1 MASSAKGPGKKGRQP
16 SIKHS
21 CNLAEVKRKLS
32 KISDHHSHV
41 EYAYVFQRENGKR
54 GGTKLSQILSRD
66 ALISAVDLIWDRSDF
81 VSGDLISSLKE
92 GNLDY
97 VNRDDGSKFKV
108 LVDSTRLPADQKD
121 KSQLPSSL
129 QPRVRLL
136 GVAEK
141 MYSFDPYNQRSWFN
155 QSDGVNSI
163 SGFCKE
169 NGILFESRW
178 KTLYSWMEGVVP
190 TSTRYRKE
198 GAEIEKREHFEERI
212 PNPLS
217 SKAELASRNANSCD
231 CVFDTTGAKGQS
243 TVTEPRSPLLASVA
257 GSLVDTR
264 ISRSNDVND
273 LSLLCKDRC
282 ANNKGVNIISSK
294 CSTDCVTEVSSSGNN
309 SDEDSFS
316 IVENKRLLERDRNGQ
331 ETEVCS
337 SSVETPTYAFVAKQ
351 RHAFAGALAGISV
364 SLCLHPLDTVK
375 TMIQSCRLGEKSLC
389 NTGRSIISERGFS
402 GLYRGIASNIASSA
416 PISALYTFTYETVK
430 GTLLPLF
437 PKEYCS
443 LTHCLAGGSASIA
456 TSFIFTPS
464 ERIKQQMQVSSHYR
478 NCWTALV
485 GIIQKGGLLSLY
497 AGWTAVLCR
506 NIPHSIIKFY
516 VYENM
521 KQMVLP
527 SIGPC
532 GEPAQPTTLQTLTC
546 GGLAGSAAAF
556 FTTPFDVVKT
566 RLQTQI
572 PGSRNQHPS
581 VYQTL
586 QSIRKQ
592 EGLRGLYRGLIP
604 RLVMYMSQGAIFFA
618 SYEFYKSVLSLEA
631 TQPNSSALSGTKQ
644 KMEIALNR

>member
-1 MASSAKGPGKKGRQP
+1 MASSAKGPVKKGRQP

-21 CNLAEVKRKLS
+21 CNLAEVKRNLS

-41 EYAYVFQRENGKR
+41 EYAYVFQRDNRKR
-54 GGTKLSQILSRD
+54 GETKLSQFLSRD
-66 ALISAVDLIWDRSDF
+66 ALISAFDLIWDRSDF
-81 VSGDLISSLKE
+81 VSSDL
-92 GNLDY
+92 DF
-97 VNRDDGSKFKV
+97 VNRDEVSKFKV
-108 LVDSTRLPADQKD
+108 SADSTQLPADHKA
-121 KSQLPSSL
+121 KSQLSSNL
-129 QPRVRLL
+129 QPRVKLL
-136 GVAEK
+136 RVAEK
-141 MYSFDPYNQRSWFN
+141 MYSFDPYNQKSWFN
-155 QSDGVNSI
+155 QTDGAKSI

-169 NGILFESRW
+169 NGFPFEARW
-178 KTLYSWMEGVVP
+178 KTLYSWMEEVVP
-190 TSTRYRKE
+190 TSTRYYEER
-198 GAEIEKREHFEERI
+198 AEIEKSDNFEDCI
-212 PNPLS
+212 PNPVS
-217 SKAELASRNANSCD
+217 SKAELASRNAVSCD
-231 CVFDTTGAKGQS
+231 CIFDTTVAEGQS
-243 TVTEPRSPLLASVA
+243 SVTEPRSPLLASVA
-257 GSLVDTR
+257 GPLVHTR
-264 ISRSNDVND
+264 ISRSMDVND

-282 ANNKGVNIISSK
+282 ANNKGVDIISSQ
-294 CSTDCVTEVSSSGNN
+294 CSTDYDTEVSSSGNN
-309 SDEDSFS
+309 SEEDSLS
-316 IVENKRLLERDRNGQ
+316 IVENKRLLERDRKDQ

-337 SSVETPTYAFVAKQ
+337 SSAETPTYAFAKQ

-443 LTHCLAGGSASIA
+443 LTHCVAGGSASIA

-527 SIGPC
+527 SIGPR

-572 PGSRNQHPS
+572 PGSRNQHPN

-631 TQPNSSALSGTKQ
+631 AQPNSSALSGTKQ

>member
-1 MASSAKGPGKKGRQP
+1 MASGKGNVKKVQP

-21 CNLAEVKRKLS
+21 CNFFSEAKRKLS
-32 KISDHHSHV
+32 KISDNHQHV
-41 EYAYVFQRENGKR
+41 EYAYALQRYSSKR
-54 GGTKLSQILSRD
+54 RDNKLSQILSRD
-66 ALISAVDLIWDRSDF
+66 AIVSAVDLMWDRS
-81 VSGDLISSLKE
+81 G
-92 GNLDY
+92 LDEC
-97 VNRDDGSKFKV
+97 SKFRV
-108 LVDSTRLPADQKD
+108 YEDSTQCPADQKGTS
-121 KSQLPSSL
+121 SQSPPAQ

-136 GVAEK
+136 RVAEK
-141 MYSFDPYNQRSWFN
+141 MNDSCKESFVSRFN
-155 QSDGVNSI
+155 QTNGAKSI
-163 SGFCKE
+163 SGFCEE
-169 NGILFESRW
+169 NGFPFEARW
-178 KTLYSWMEGVVP
+178 ETGKLYSYMAEVVP
-190 TSTRYRKE
+190 SITRHHTGRD
-198 GAEIEKREHFEERI
+198 EIENNEFFEDRV
-212 PNPLS
+212 PGPVS
-217 SKAELASRNANSCD
+217 SEAECTSVNVYSCD
-231 CVFDTTGAKGQS
+231 SAFDTTGSEG
-243 TVTEPRSPLLASVA
+243 RSNPAE
-257 GSLVDTR
+257 
-264 ISRSNDVND
+264 SRST
-273 LSLLCKDRC
+273 LLESITESPGDSRICRSTDASYLLLFYKDRC
-282 ANNKGVNIISSK
+282 SNNKMVNTISSK
-294 CSTDCVTEVSSSGNN
+294 CSRDCRSEIPSPGDN
-309 SDEDSFS
+309 SQEDNLS
-316 IVENKRLLERDRNGQ
+316 IVENKVLLERDRKDK

-337 SSVETPTYAFVAKQ
+337 PSTETHTYPFVKE

-375 TMIQSCRLGEKSLC
+375 TMVQSCRLEKSLC
-389 NTGRSIISERGFS
+389 YTGRSIISERGFS

-416 PISALYTFTYETVK
+416 PISALYTFTYESVK
-430 GTLLPLF
+430 GDLLPLF

-443 LTHCLAGGSASIA
+443 LTHCIAGGSASIA

-497 AGWTAVLCR
+497 AGWNAVLCR

-521 KQMVLP
+521 KQIVLP
-527 SIGPC
+527 SPGPR
-532 GEPAQPTTLQTLTC
+532 GQASQPTTLQTLTC

-572 PGSRNQHPS
+572 PGTRNQHPN

-592 EGLRGLYRGLIP
+592 EGLKGLYRGLIP

-631 TQPNSSALSGTKQ
+631 TQPDSSSPSGTKQ
-644 KMEIALNR
+644 KMEIALNH

>member
-1 MASSAKGPGKKGRQP
+1 MVSAKGPVKKGQP

-21 CNLAEVKRKLS
+21 CNLAEAKRKLS
-32 KISDHHSHV
+32 KISGDHVPV
-41 EYAYVFQRENGKR
+41 EYAYVFQRDYSKR
-54 GGTKLSQILSRD
+54 GETKLSQILSRD
-66 ALISAVDLIWDRSDF
+66 TLISAVDLMWDRSDL
-81 VSGDLISSLKE
+81 VSGNVISSLKE
-92 GNLDY
+92 GDLDDLC
-97 VNRDDGSKFKV
+97 RDEVSKFKV
-108 LVDSTRLPADQKD
+108 SAESTRLPADQEV
-121 KSQLPSSL
+121 KSELPSTS
-129 QPRVRLL
+129 QPRVNLL
-136 GVAEK
+136 RVAEK
-141 MYSFDPYNQRSWFN
+141 MSIFNPFYQKYNQSFFS
-155 QSDGVNSI
+155 QTSGAKSI
-163 SGFCKE
+163 SGFGKE
-169 NGILFESRW
+169 NGFPFETE
-178 KTLYSWMEGVVP
+178 KLYSRIYHKG
-190 TSTRYRKE
+190 
-198 GAEIEKREHFEERI
+198 GAEIEKRESFEDGI
-212 PNPLS
+212 LTS
-217 SKAELASRNANSCD
+217 VSYKAESTSRKAYNCD
-231 CVFDTTGAKGQS
+231 CVCVTTGAEGHS
-243 TVTEPRSPLLASVA
+243 TVIEPRIPLLASVA
-257 GSLVDTR
+257 ESLVGTR
-264 ISRSNDVND
+264 VSRSNDVNY
-273 LSLLCKDRC
+273 LFLLHQDRC
-282 ANNKGVNIISSK
+282 ANNKGVNIMSSK
-294 CSTDCVTEVSSSGNN
+294 CSTDCQNEISSSGNN
-309 SDEDSFS
+309 QDKD
-316 IVENKRLLERDRNGQ
+316 IVENKQLLERDRKYQ

-337 SSVETPTYAFVAKQ
+337 SSTETPSYAFAKQ
-351 RHAFAGALAGISV
+351 RHAFAGALAGINV

-375 TMIQSCRLGEKSLC
+375 TMVQSCRLEEKSLC

-416 PISALYTFTYETVK
+416 PISALYTFTYESVK
-430 GTLLPLF
+430 GALLPLF

-443 LTHCLAGGSASIA
+443 LTHCVAGGSASVA
-456 TSFIFTPS
+456 TSFLFTPS

-521 KQMVLP
+521 KQLVLP
-527 SIGPC
+527 SIGPS
-532 GEPAQPTTLQTLTC
+532 GQSAQPTTLHTLIC

-631 TQPNSSALSGTKQ
+631 AKSNSSALYGTKQ
-644 KMEIALNR
+644 KTEIALNR

>member
-1 MASSAKGPGKKGRQP
+1 MASSTKGHVKKGRQP

-21 CNLAEVKRKLS
+21 CNLAEAKRKLS

-41 EYAYVFQRENGKR
+41 DYAYVFQRDNRKPGE
-54 GGTKLSQILSRD
+54 TKLSQFLSRD

-81 VSGDLISSLKE
+81 VSADL
-92 GNLDY
+92 DF
-97 VNRDDGSKFKV
+97 VNRDEVSKFKV
-108 LVDSTRLPADQKD
+108 SADSTQLPADQKAN
-121 KSQLPSSL
+121 SQLSSTP
-129 QPRVRLL
+129 QPRVKLL

-141 MYSFDPYNQRSWFN
+141 IYTFDPYNQRSWFN
-155 QSDGVNSI
+155 QSDGAKSI

-190 TSTRYRKE
+190 TSTRYHE
-198 GAEIEKREHFEERI
+198 EAAEIEKREHFEDPI

-231 CVFDTTGAKGQS
+231 CVFDTTGAKSQS

-294 CSTDCVTEVSSSGNN
+294 CNTDCVTEVSSSGNN

-316 IVENKRLLERDRNGQ
+316 IVENKRLLERDRKGQ

-389 NTGRSIISERGFS
+389 NTGRSIISERG
-402 GLYRGIASNIASSA
+402 R
-416 PISALYTFTYETVK
+416 
-430 GTLLPLF
+430 
-437 PKEYCS
+437 
-443 LTHCLAGGSASIA
+443 
-456 TSFIFTPS
+456 IF
-464 ERIKQQMQVSSHYR
+464 Y
-478 NCWTALV
+478 
-485 GIIQKGGLLSLY
+485 
-497 AGWTAVLCR
+497 
-506 NIPHSIIKFY
+506 F
-516 VYENM
+516 
-521 KQMVLP
+521 
-527 SIGPC
+527 
-532 GEPAQPTTLQTLTC
+532 
-546 GGLAGSAAAF
+546 
-556 FTTPFDVVKT
+556 
-566 RLQTQI
+566 
-572 PGSRNQHPS
+572 
-581 VYQTL
+581 
-586 QSIRKQ
+586 
-592 EGLRGLYRGLIP
+592 
-604 RLVMYMSQGAIFFA
+604 
-618 SYEFYKSVLSLEA
+618 
-631 TQPNSSALSGTKQ
+631 
-644 KMEIALNR
+644 

>member
-1 MASSAKGPGKKGRQP
+1 MSSSTKGSVKKS

-41 EYAYVFQRENGKR
+41 EYAYAFQRDNRER
-54 GGTKLSQILSRD
+54 VDTRLSQILSRD
-66 ALISAVDLIWDRSDF
+66 ALISAVDLLWDRSGF
-81 VSGDLISSLKE
+81 VSLKE
-92 GNLDY
+92 GNFDY
-97 VNRDDGSKFKV
+97 VDRDEVSSEK
-108 LVDSTRLPADQKD
+108 A
-121 KSQLPSSL
+121 KSQLSSTP
-129 QPRVRLL
+129 QSRVRLL

-141 MYSFDPYNQRSWFN
+141 MYSFDPYNRKSLLN
-155 QSDGVNSI
+155 QTDGAKSI
-163 SGFCKE
+163 CGSCKGIGFP
-169 NGILFESRW
+169 FEARW

-190 TSTRYRKE
+190 SSTRYHEE
-198 GAEIEKREHFEERI
+198 GAEIEKRENFEGCI
-212 PNPLS
+212 LNPVS
-217 SKAELASRNANSCD
+217 SKEELASRNGDGCD
-231 CVFDTTGAKGQS
+231 CVFDAIGAKDQS
-243 TVTEPRSPLLASVA
+243 TVIEPRSLLLATVAESV
-257 GSLVDTR
+257 VDTR
-264 ISRSNDVND
+264 VSRSNDVNY
-273 LSLLCKDRC
+273 LFLLYKDRC
-282 ANNKGVNIISSK
+282 VNNKGVNMISSK
-294 CSTDCVTEVSSSGNN
+294 CSTDCDAEVSSSGNN
-309 SDEDSFS
+309 LDEDCLS
-316 IVENKRLLERDRNGQ
+316 IVENKQLLEKDRNDK
-331 ETEVCS
+331 ETEVCLS
-337 SSVETPTYAFVAKQ
+337 SPETTTYAFAKQ

-375 TMIQSCRLGEKSLC
+375 TMIQSCRLEEKSLC

-443 LTHCLAGGSASIA
+443 LAHCLAGGSASIA

-527 SIGPC
+527 SPGPC
-532 GEPAQPTTLQTLTC
+532 GEMAQPTTLQTLTC

-586 QSIRKQ
+586 QSIRRQ

-618 SYEFYKSVLSLEA
+618 SYEFYKSVLSLA
-631 TQPNSSALSGTKQ
+631 AAQPNTSALSGTKQ